1 MTGMNPR
8 EYLRLAYRVSRP
20 RFWFYLLGPYTV
32 GCIWGADRY
41 LDLLNPWFFVYFFF
55 FMFPANVLLY
65 GVNDLW
71 DQETDEVNPKKGG
84 KEHRVEPKERETLRR
99 LVWAAVGLGLSLVI
113 LQTGLFERL
122 ILLGF
127 IFLSYYYSAEPI
139 RFKQRPLLDSASNML
154 YVLPGV
160 FSYYWVSGT
169 LPPTPVLAAAFMHS
183 FSMHLFSA
191 VPDITYDTE
200 TGIRTTAVVL
210 GRRASLALCLILW
223 SGLAALTLQL
233 GSGSLLSLLPL
244 TYPLVTAAILFQ
256 DKAVDSVYWFFPYIN
271 TSFGGL
277 LFLSKAVVTPWG

>member
-1 MTGMNPR
+1 MTEMNPR
-8 EYLRLAYRVSRP
+8 EYLGLAYRVSRP

-32 GCIWGADRY
+32 GCIWGAERY

-71 DQETDEVNPKKGG
+71 DHETDELNPKKEGR
-84 KEHRVEPKERETLRR
+84 EHRVTPREREMLGR
-99 LVWAAVGLGLSLVI
+99 LVWAVVVLGLLLTVFQS
-113 LQTGLFERL
+113 GGERL
-122 ILLGF
+122 IFLGF
-127 IFLSYYYSAEPI
+127 LFLSYFYSAEPI

-154 YVLPGV
+154 YALPGV

-169 LPPTPVLAAAFMHS
+169 LPPNPVLAAAFMHA

-191 VPDITYDTE
+191 VPDIAYDTE
-200 TGIRTTAVVL
+200 TGIKTTAVAL
-210 GRRASLALCLILW
+210 GRRASLALCLVLW

-233 GSGSLLSLLPL
+233 GSGNPLSLLPL
-244 TYPLVTAAILFQ
+244 TYPLITAVLLVQ
-256 DKAVDSVYWFFPYIN
+256 DKAVDSVYWFYPYIN

-277 LFLSKAVVTPWG
+277 LFLSKAVITPWG